1 VLILWLASIGRGW
14 AEPGGGRACP
24 PTAMRAWLNPQWS
37 WLVVER
43 LPAYAPN
50 LNPVEELWASLKAVE
65 LGNLTGPTLAEVIAQ
80 AHRGIERVRRT
91 M

>member
-1 VLILWLASIGRGW
+1 
-14 AEPGGGRACP
+14 
-24 PTAMRAWLNPQWS
+24 
-37 WLVVER
+37 VVER

-50 LNPVEELWASLKAVE
+50 LNPVEELWSSLNAVE